1 MEDAI
6 ETIVDREQVLTEEE
20 SRSPWFTNKNPTGWG
35 NAKDV
40 ATAWANNR
48 REREQ
53 RQDDEAIVVANDASQ
68 LATSTNEP
76 ASEQPSGYSEFNK
89 SWKMADDDALR
100 RHAYWV
106 ESRRREGL
114 DPRKRQLFDP
124 KMERFDPTLECGFK
138 CKSYWRCDK
147 KVCNCGWKENM
158 SVILR
163 KTKESDLCQEGT
175 IKELHCAEESDKGFC
190 THAKVEFWLMLE
202 TWLVELCDLE
212 YVDDGWPDEDAWS
225 ERSEE
230 ETETEDQDRY

>member
-1 MEDAI
+1 ME
-6 ETIVDREQVLTEEE
+6 LTEEE
-20 SRSPWFTNKNPTGWG
+20 SKSPWFTNKNPTGWG

-40 ATAWANNR
+40 AAAWGNNG

-53 RQDDEAIVVANDASQ
+53 RERRENGDEARVEANDASQ
-68 LATSTNEP
+68 LATRVNEL
-76 ASEQPSGYSEFNK
+76 SVQSSGYGEINIP
-89 SWKMADDDALR
+89 WKKENDDALR
-100 RHAYWV
+100 RRAYWV
-106 ESRRREGL
+106 ESRRAEGL
-114 DPRKRQLFDP
+114 DPRKRQIFDLN
-124 KMERFDPTLECGFK
+124 MERFDPTLECGFK
-138 CKSYWRCDK
+138 CHSYWRCNK

-190 THAKVEFWLMLE
+190 THAKVEFWLTLE
-202 TWLVELCDLE
+202 TWLVELWELE

-230 ETETEDQDRY
+230 ETETGDQDS